1 MSERIDQFCENLRV
15 KLTSIEQDLQ
25 GLTEKIDAKAKGVDQ
40 AVRARLSAVKMRIE
54 QDRAKI
60 TAAQNDFRKW
70 SEQSKAATERQVAEW
85 IAQVDHAKLQSRA
98 KSAQLYADAAG
109 RLASA
114 AVDEAEQA
122 ALEAWLARRDADRT
136 ERSNAA

>member
-1 MSERIDQFCENLRV
+1 MSERIDQFCDDLRV
-15 KLTSIEQDLQ
+15 KLTSIERDLQ
-25 GLTEKIDAKAKGVDQ
+25 SLKENIDAKAKGADH

-60 TAAQNDFRKW
+60 TAAQNDFRRW
-70 SEQSKAATERQVAEW
+70 SEESKAATERQVAEW

-122 ALEAWLARRDADRT
+122 ALEAWLARRDAART